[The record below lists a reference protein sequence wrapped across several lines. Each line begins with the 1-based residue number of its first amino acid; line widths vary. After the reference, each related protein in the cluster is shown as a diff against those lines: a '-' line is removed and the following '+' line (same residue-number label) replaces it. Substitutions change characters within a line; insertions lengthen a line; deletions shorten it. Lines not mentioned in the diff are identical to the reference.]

1 MAHVTNQNPEYDF
14 HENKQ
19 IEEEK
24 KKYHTKKASNRN
36 GLFDIPTNSKKL
48 NKNATGNAYD
58 FLYFSTLTSFDFRC
72 IFASVIFIC
81 VVLNNFEKNCMI
93 KKEFAEMPT
102 GNRL

>member
-14 HENKQ
+14 HKNKQ

-58 FLYFSTLTSFDFRC
+58 FLYFSTLTSFDFQTVHFRFSDFYLC
-72 IFASVIFIC
+72 CSTASKRIV
-81 VVLNNFEKNCMI
+81 
-93 KKEFAEMPT
+93 
-102 GNRL
+102 